1 MFIFTL
7 VIFWLTMSHL
17 PWFID
22 LTFEVSMQ
30 YCSFQHQTLLSPPN
44 THSLASFPLWPSCF
58 ILTGDIINGNS
69 PPHFPCSIFG
79 HLQAWGAH
87 LLTSYLFAF
96 SYRPCGSQGKNT
108 GVSCHFLLQWT
119 KFCQNS
125 LLWPIHLRWP
135 CTEWFIASLSYAS
148 PFPTMKLWSMKGKQ
162 YDTSAKNRHIGQ
174 WNRMRAWK

>member
-108 GVSCHFLLQWT
+108 GVGPRFVRTLYYDPSILDGLAQSG
-119 KFCQNS
+119 S
-125 LLWPIHLRWP
+125 LLHWVMQAP
-135 CTEWFIASLSYAS
+135 S
-148 PFPTMKLWSMKGKQ
+148 PQWSCDPWRENSMILVQKI
-162 YDTSAKNRHIGQ
+162 DT
-174 WNRMRAWK
+174 